1 MDMNDQL
8 IANEEEKLRL
18 MEEIDVSTLEI
29 LQKRQLSVDLQEDL
43 NSLKETYQGLKHD
56 IKQLDQQADFLKG
69 RVRECEDEFDQMQ
82 EVVMLKQL
90 EIE

>member
-29 LQKRQLSVDLQEDL
+29 LQKRQTAVDLQADL
-43 NSLKETYQGLKHD
+43 NMLKETYTGLKQD
-56 IKQLDQQADFLKG
+56 IKQLD
-69 RVRECEDEFDQMQ
+69 
-82 EVVMLKQL
+82 
-90 EIE
+90 